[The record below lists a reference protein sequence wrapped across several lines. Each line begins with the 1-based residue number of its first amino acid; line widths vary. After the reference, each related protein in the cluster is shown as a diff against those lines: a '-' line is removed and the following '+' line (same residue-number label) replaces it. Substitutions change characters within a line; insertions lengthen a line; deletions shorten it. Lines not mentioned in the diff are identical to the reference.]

1 VVLPRYCCVPTPD
14 ALRSPGFSV
23 FRTPAQVRARI
34 GLAGQHAAVDEILSG
49 RQNLVMF
56 GRLYHLPVHVARRRA
71 DELLGQF
78 RLAEVGGKPVRQ
90 YSGGMRGLPEDLAR
104 PAHLAGYARNHWGI
118 GNREHYVRTRR
129 SAKTSSGFAP
139 GTSRTP
145 TPPSAT

>member
-1 VVLPRYCCVPTPD
+1 
-14 ALRSPGFSV
+14 
-23 FRTPAQVRARI
+23 
-34 GLAGQHAAVDEILSG
+34 VDEILSG

-118 GNREHYVRTRR
+118 GNREHYVRDKTFGEDLQRVRAGNQPNAHAAIRNLITGVFRR
-129 SAKTSSGFAP
+129 AGFANITH
-139 GTSRTP
+139 GRRYYGRDDARVLARYGYT
-145 TPPSAT
+145 